1 MALSSSLPPLQSR
14 WCWEVSMPPRQSRM
28 VDILLRRD
36 PVWVNE
42 LLSPVSS
49 GTVTLT
55 GDEHSLLLASV
66 STNDENNLTRS

>member
-1 MALSSSLPPLQSR
+1 
-14 WCWEVSMPPRQSRM
+14 MPPRQSRM

-49 GTVTLT
+49 GTVTLI
-55 GDEHSLLLASV
+55 GDDGHQASV
-66 STNDENNLTRS
+66 PEGPGAIVLSAPLAE